1 MPTQAQG
8 PGQPASPSCRLLEAL
23 SPTAA
28 KAKPGAIVLESNVEC
43 KYPVSRKLVCPL
55 AQ

>member
-1 MPTQAQG
+1 MSTQAQG
-8 PGQPASPSCRLLEAL
+8 PGQPASPSRLLEAL

-28 KAKPGAIVLESNVEC
+28 KANPGAIVLESNVEC
-43 KYPVSRKLVCPL
+43 KYLVSHKHVCPL